1 MWLSLV
7 DTTSISFQVRSCDAI
22 TVSLARYLGNHLSG
36 YVVILGERDN
46 TLSAIVRMS
55 DGVRIAEVSLQLK
68 NRMVSNA
75 VQALSAHASA
85 FNGHNL
91 QITVV

>member
-55 DGVRIAEVSLQLK
+55 DGVRIAEVSLQLI

-75 VQALSAHASA
+75 A
-85 FNGHNL
+85 
-91 QITVV
+91 